1 MAELGSPPGFAH
13 FVSLRLPPLRGR
25 RLRPGE
31 AGSAVPHENATEGG
45 VRAVLRL
52 EGAVVLGVALA
63 AYAQFG
69 VGWGVFALWLF
80 APDLSLLGYLAG
92 PRVGAALYNA
102 AHALI
107 GPVLL
112 LAFGVFAAQPWAVA
126 GGLIWLARVGLDHA
140 LGFGL
145 KYATGF
151 ASTHLGR
158 IGRADPW

>member
-1 MAELGSPPGFAH
+1 MAEMGSPPGWAR
-13 FVSLRLPPLRGR
+13 FVSLHRPALRA
-25 RLRPGE
+25 PQHHVASVVSHEPE
-31 AGSAVPHENATEGG
+31 APAMDG
-45 VRAVLRL
+45 VRTVLRF
-52 EGAVVLGVALA
+52 EGAVVLAVALVG
-63 AYAQFG
+63 YAQFG
-69 VGWGVFALWLF
+69 MGWGVFALWLF

-112 LAFGVFAAQPWAVA
+112 LALGVFAAQPWAVA

>member
-1 MAELGSPPGFAH
+1 MADIGSPPGFAR
-13 FVSLRLPPLRGR
+13 FVSLRRPALRE
-25 RLRPGE
+25 PQHH
-31 AGSAVPHENATEGG
+31 AASAVSREPAAPAVDG
-45 VRAVLRL
+45 VRTVLRF
-52 EGAVVLGVALA
+52 EGAVVLAVALVG
-63 AYAQFG
+63 YAQFG
-69 VGWGVFALWLF
+69 MGWGVFALWLL

-112 LAFGVFAAQPWAVA
+112 LAFGVFAAHPWAVA
-126 GGLIWLARVGLDHA
+126 GGLIWLAHVGLDHA

-145 KYATGF
+145 KYATDF